1 MAENAEEFRR
11 LPSDELSEDAEMLD
25 ISESCG
31 EDLPQDETRGRR
43 TLRPGQTFLMAENHC
58 EPIQSI
64 EQDSEELRLPKFIIA
79 IDFGTTFSSVAFSRL
94 EPDTPTHL
102 VGIESIECID
112 NFPDTVLLGPSADL
126 LAYHQTVP
134 TELMC
139 YTQKDRAMFED
150 QTESRLSDNASCC
163 SMDEDWASSSTNDS
177 DLEEE
182 QLTVPQA
189 GEHKTR
195 ILSWGWG
202 VYSRLM
208 KPHLIHSEVAHLK
221 NFKLLLDDSPATRDL
236 RRKSARVMSMLK
248 PAKVVDIIAEYLEQ
262 LLKHTKE
269 RLTAVHSICRG
280 SPVEFVLSVPS
291 SWTDT
296 ACRVMQDALTKAAKM
311 AGLARLEQDVIRDL
325 FIVAE
330 SEAAAAYA
338 LENRDYLSKMTTGES
353 FLLLD
358 CGGGT
363 VDAVIY
369 TLTQTNPI
377 RLKEVIKPDGVCC
390 GSSFLNENFKILLQQ
405 RLEHATFTGQDMP
418 LESVISK
425 LVQDFETE
433 KRKINIL
440 DKKANFDSLYI
451 YGLQA
456 DPEQR
461 LRKNTLDVTWKEMYE
476 VFKDCIRGVSDLMV
490 KQLNAAKEKGVNVQ
504 TVIVIG
510 GFGESPSLINH
521 LKKVLRKERNFLGQP
536 IDLERSRHVQS
547 AVARGAVLRALRKE
561 DGPERITRSSYGI
574 LRSERYNEDDPK
586 HRKFRV
592 TRSPADGELYI
603 MDTIEWVVNKDT
615 PVPTRYKTSFTSRHI
630 FKVSEPQLLCEEV
643 LYVSSS
649 RHPSGY
655 KVGHKM
661 NKGKKYSQETGSI
674 LADLTF
680 LKTEHLI
687 QPKTEMNDQGKSYS
701 YYEIVY
707 DVWIIIEGRTLKFE
721 ARSPINKDRVTD
733 SKQFCIA
740 AGFVPG
746 TA

>member
-11 LPSDELSEDAEMLD
+11 LPSDELSEDTEMLD
-25 ISESCG
+25 VPESYRG
-31 EDLPQDETRGRR
+31 LPQDKTRRNR
-43 TLRPGQTFLMAENHC
+43 TVQLGQDALMAENLFGST
-58 EPIQSI
+58 QSV
-64 EQDSEELRLPKFIIA
+64 EQDSEDLRLPKFIIA
-79 IDFGTTFSSVAFSRL
+79 VDFGTTFSSVAFSRL
-94 EPDTPTHL
+94 EPDIPTRL

-112 NFPDTVLLGPSADL
+112 NFPDTTSLGPSADL
-126 LAYHQTVP
+126 LACHQTVP
-134 TELMC
+134 TEIMC
-139 YTQKDRAMFED
+139 YTQKDKAMSED
-150 QTESRLSDNASCC
+150 QPESGLSDNASHC
-163 SMDEDWASSSTNDS
+163 SMDEHWVSSSSDDS
-177 DLEEE
+177 DLEEV
-182 QLTVPQA
+182 QLAVPQA
-189 GEHKTR
+189 GEHKVR
-195 ILSWGWG
+195 MSNWGWG
-202 VYSRLM
+202 VHSRLM
-208 KPHLIHSEVAHLK
+208 KPHLIHPDLAHLK

-236 RRKSARVMSMLK
+236 RKRSARVMSMLK
-248 PAKVVDIIAEYLEQ
+248 PAKVVDVIAEYLGQ
-262 LLKHTKE
+262 LLEHTKS
-269 RLTAVHSICRG
+269 RLTAVHGLRRD
-280 SPVEFVLSVPS
+280 SPVEFVLSVPNP
-291 SWTDT
+291 WTDT
-296 ACRVMQDALTKAAKM
+296 ACRVMQDALIKAAKI
-311 AGLARLEQDVIRDL
+311 AGFARLEQDVIRDL

-363 VDAVIY
+363 VDAVVY
-369 TLTQTNPI
+369 TLTQTDPI
-377 RLKEVIKPDGVCC
+377 RLKEVLKPDGVCC

-418 LESVISK
+418 LESIISK

-440 DKKANFDSLYI
+440 DKKANFDLLYVH
-451 YGLQA
+451 GLQA

-490 KQLNAAKEKGVNVQ
+490 KQLNAAKEKGVNIQ

-521 LKKVLRKERNFLGQP
+521 LKKVLRKERNCLDQP

-655 KVGHKM
+655 KVRHKM
-661 NKGKKYSQETGSI
+661 NKGAQETGSI

-680 LKTEHLI
+680 LKTENLI
-687 QPKTEMNDQGKSYS
+687 QPKTETNDQGKSYS

-707 DVWIIIEGRTLKFE
+707 DVWIIIEGRTLRFE